1 MGGTLADM
9 SNADLEA
16 PSLPSPRLRTAG
28 FLCAVLGALLAGAA
42 TMLIWIQTSI
52 KDLPPQLIPTYLGID
67 LPDGLVVLG
76 LAVVI
81 VIAVLVSRTGSA
93 PRGRRGPAVVVI
105 VASFIVI
112 GVSGAAI
119 VTAASRFEPTVVDDI
134 LAIVAPDGATP
145 QQRAAVDAQ
154 VETNVGTGPWLA
166 LAGGVLALAG
176 GIMTL
181 AWTAAAPPDPAP
193 VPDADPTID

>member
-1 MGGTLADM
+1 
-9 SNADLEA
+9 
-16 PSLPSPRLRTAG
+16 
-28 FLCAVLGALLAGAA
+28 
-42 TMLIWIQTSI
+42 MLTWIRPTI
-52 KDLPPQLIPTYLGID
+52 KDLPPELTPTYLGVD

-81 VIAVLVSRTGSA
+81 VIAVLVSRAGSSA
-93 PRGRRGPAVVVI
+93 RGRRGPAVVVI

-119 VTAASRFEPTVVDDI
+119 VTAAGRFEPTVVDDT
-134 LAIVAPDGATP
+134 LAILAPDGATS
-145 QQRAAVDAQ
+145 QQRADVEALVEVQ
-154 VETNVGTGPWLA
+154 VGAGPWLA

-181 AWTAAAPPDPAP
+181 AWASAANPASDPELEPDGST
-193 VPDADPTID
+193 D